1 LEAVTVKKFLAV
13 FAVMFAVVFVGKA
26 SAQDI
31 YVGSADGLNFYV
43 NTDTVRLMNSEDFF
57 VDVKEYNRDRSLKT
71 VNEWRFYIGKDGEHW
86 FFDYYPLGE
95 YISVN
100 SNNIALEIL
109 SNCQNYDSRISQK
122 ISY

>member
-1 LEAVTVKKFLAV
+1 MKKFLAV
-13 FAVMFAVVFVGKA
+13 FSVMFAVVSVGKV

-31 YVGSADGLNFYV
+31 YVGAADGLNFYV

-57 VDVKEYNRDRSLKT
+57 VDVKEYNSNRSLHT
-71 VNEWRFYIGKDGEHW
+71 VNEWRFYIGKDSGHW